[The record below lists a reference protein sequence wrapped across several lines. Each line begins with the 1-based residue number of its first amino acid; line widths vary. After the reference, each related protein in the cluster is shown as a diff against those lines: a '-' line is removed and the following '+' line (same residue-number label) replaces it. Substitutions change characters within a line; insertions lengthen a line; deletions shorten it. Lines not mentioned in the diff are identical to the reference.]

1 MPPRELVN
9 PLEAHPHA
17 RSRHHPRPPT
27 SRDGLGLK
35 ELRLQGGDDASGTA
49 VARPGTGPGFHP
61 ESPV

>member
-27 SRDGLGLK
+27 SQDGLGLK
-35 ELRLQGGDDASGTA
+35 ELRLQEGDDASGTA
-49 VARPGTGPGFHP
+49 VARPGTG
-61 ESPV
+61 